1 MASRYTDVD
10 LMILKRWDETKALRE
25 AFDQLIDR
33 MQAVVETTL
42 QKVSIEASQRGL
54 ESGFDPKQPSIWFWK
69 NEWATRKGDPGV
81 YFFVSGF
88 VPADYGKAIGDYPSA
103 SVRTEDLSKLRM
115 RVSGEDF
122 GRTLLSQVP
131 PDLLSTW
138 SHGEVELGECPL
150 VRESHDVSE
159 SDRVRFVAEPDTLSK
174 FILDRVDELM
184 ELVPAID
191 QTLQKM
197 TRR

>member
-1 MASRYTDVD
+1 
-10 LMILKRWDETKALRE
+10 MILKRWDETKALRE

-81 YFFVSGF
+81 YFFVSDF

-103 SVRTEDLSKLRM
+103 VGANGGPLKAADAREWRRLR
-115 RVSGEDF
+115 
-122 GRTLLSQVP
+122 
-131 PDLLSTW
+131 PDSPVT
-138 SHGEVELGECPL
+138 SAAGPSEHVEPRG
-150 VRESHDVSE
+150 S
-159 SDRVRFVAEPDTLSK
+159 
-174 FILDRVDELM
+174 
-184 ELVPAID
+184 
-191 QTLQKM
+191 
-197 TRR
+197 